1 MESVPENVHVVDA
14 TVVWPQFN
22 PELVAPVMVMPFQ
35 GDQWLGLAYAH
46 VTVPH
51 FGTTVVVIV
60 VVVMVVVVVAVVV
73 VGVVVV
79 PVPVVVV
86 VGNEQF
92 LPLTDVYPLIQA
104 HENVSGFVSFP
115 VHSVYVPQSVL
126 QSLTK
131 ITTGQQ
137 IIFK

>member
-51 FGTTVVVIV
+51 FGTTVVVTV
-60 VVVMVVVVVAVVV
+60 VFVVVVVVVEV
-73 VGVVVV
+73 VVVVV